1 MEELRSRGG
10 SSVNIRRK
18 TLPGGLRAVVTGGAG
33 LIGSEIV
40 RTFRRE
46 GVSVDFLDIDEER
59 GNRLAYECGAR
70 FHQVDISDMNALDVC
85 LDGIFDSRGDID
97 IVVNCA
103 AVVDFVPL
111 NENTPE
117 RFM

>member
-85 LDGIFDSRGDID
+85 LDGRG
-97 IVVNCA
+97 
-103 AVVDFVPL
+103 P
-111 NENTPE
+111 
-117 RFM
+117 